1 MERLTDNT
9 NYCSSW
15 SDCEMAEGKC
25 VFYGNCY
32 DRKIYNK
39 LREYEDLEEQGLL
52 LKLPC
57 KVGDKVYILDDIV
70 DIDKCKNC
78 DFYYWGGMG
87 DYPACNK
94 TKRGFRAVDCIEL
107 KEEAISFK
115 NILYCLGNDVFGKN
129 VFLTKAEAEKAL
141 EEMEK

>member
-15 SDCEMAEGKC
+15 SDCDMAEGKC

-39 LREYEDLEEQGLL
+39 LRDYEDLEEQGLL

-57 KVGDKVYILDDIV
+57 KVGDKV
-70 DIDKCKNC
+70 
-78 DFYYWGGMG
+78 W
-87 DYPACNK
+87 
-94 TKRGFRAVDCIEL
+94 CIFEG
-107 KEEAISFK
+107 EIYEAIAQKVTVVTGLDNYKLIKIEAEFWIDDYFYGDGRK
-115 NILYCLGNDVFGKN
+115 MRHGRYGNYLEDI
-129 VFLTKAEAEKAL
+129 FLTKTEAEKAL
-141 EEMEK
+141 AEMKGK